1 MARSRVEEAEVRTLP
16 GLSWAP
22 VIAGVLL
29 ALAAHVVLGLIGAAL
44 GLSARPT
51 DSGTL
56 AVLAGFWGLLTP
68 FVATVLGAW
77 LACRLAAIGDVRAT
91 NLHGVMV
98 WCIGIIAGALFLAGT
113 TATGALSAS
122 TLASSNAGFL
132 SRATGAMRPMAAAP
146 QGAGATDDAAA
157 SAAKIAG
164 AAAMAGLAGLLGAFA
179 GAAIAR
185 SRREGKGI
193 GWRIA
198 IQRTAHP
205 GARGRDGGRMDEER
219 TDYPDRTYPTA
230 EERTRGV
237 ERSQDPGAPPSGDYH
252 H

>member
-1 MARSRVEEAEVRTLP
+1 MARSSVEEAEVRTLP
-16 GLSWAP
+16 GLSWSP

-29 ALAAHVVLGLIGAAL
+29 ALAAHVVLGLVGAAL

-51 DSGTL
+51 DSSGL
-56 AVLAGFWGLLTP
+56 AVLAGFWGLVTP

-98 WCIGIIAGALFLAGT
+98 WCIGIIAGALFLTGT
-113 TATGALSAS
+113 TATGAMSAS
-122 TLASSNAGFL
+122 NAASGNAGFL

-146 QGAGATDDAAA
+146 QGTADDEAART
-157 SAAKIAG
+157 AAKIAG
-164 AAAMAGLAGLLGAFA
+164 GAAMAGLAGLLGAFA

-193 GWRIA
+193 GWRVA

-205 GARGRDGGRMDEER
+205 GGRGRDGGRTGEER
-219 TDYPDRTYPTA
+219 PGYPDRAYPTA
-230 EERTRGV
+230 EERARGG
-237 ERSQDPGAPPSGDYH
+237 ERSEGPGAPPGDYH